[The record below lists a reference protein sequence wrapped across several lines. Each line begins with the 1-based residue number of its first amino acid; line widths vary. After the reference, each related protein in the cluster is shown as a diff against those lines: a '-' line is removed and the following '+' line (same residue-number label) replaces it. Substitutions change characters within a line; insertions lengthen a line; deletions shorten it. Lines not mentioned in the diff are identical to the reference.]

1 MNYKNFNTNKIRFDF
16 IENPEITLLN
26 KTFESSKTTKNSQ
39 VNNKINI
46 ISLEQSKNH
55 NKNYNKINEKF
66 YKKKINPSFKEKLNR
81 KNTFKELNKRKT
93 IHISNNRNYKN
104 KFKTMKIITNN
115 TDINKILINSSY
127 IHSLNKKDQINN
139 HSFKYIGITNLKECF
154 NSLNKRKSNKL
165 NKIIKT
171 NSICLKSK
179 LSFLKNKVNENKKNY
194 LSNGEPWKE
203 SFSEKKINL
212 HLTEENKEN
221 SNNTTNNNLSHIYCN
236 NNKQIKYIKKKK
248 FNFYEVDYDKDKKDT
263 LTNDEY
269 SLLIKKFNL
278 LLEENQFYKRKLY
291 KVEKENKKLKDE
303 IKMKNKVYNE
313 NKFLKM
319 EVTVLRNK
327 INELLKN
334 NDNKNNNNNSK
345 ILNEKKNEIPF
356 GFEHSCTGGSL
367 PTTERYIVKL
377 EKENEELSNKL
388 LKFRN
393 LLNLKNKDN

>member
-1 MNYKNFNTNKIRFDF
+1 MNFNNFNTNKIRFHF

-39 VNNKINI
+39 VNKKNI

-55 NKNYNKINEKF
+55 HKNNNKIIENF
-66 YKKKINPSFKEKLNR
+66 YKKKINASFAEKLNR
-81 KNTFKELNKRKT
+81 KNTIKELNQRRT
-93 IHISNNRNYKN
+93 VHISNNRNYKN
-104 KFKTMKIITNN
+104 KFKTTKIITNN

-139 HSFKYIGITNLKECF
+139 NSLKYIGITNLKECF
-154 NSLNKRKSNKL
+154 NPLKDKRKSNKL

-179 LSFLKNKVNENKKNY
+179 LSFLKNKINDNKKNY
-194 LSNGEPWKE
+194 LSMGEPWKE

-221 SNNTTNNNLSHIYCN
+221 SNNTNINNLSHIYCN

-248 FNFYEVDYDKDKKDT
+248 FKFYEVDYDIGKKGS

-278 LLEENQFYKRKLY
+278 LLEEKQFYKKKLC

-303 IKMKNKVYNE
+303 IKMKNKICNE
-313 NKFLKM
+313 NKFLKR
-319 EVTVLRNK
+319 EVKVLRNK

-334 NDNKNNNNNSK
+334 NDNNNN
-345 ILNEKKNEIPF
+345 ILLNEKNNEIPF
-356 GFEHSCTGGSL
+356 ELIHSCTGGSL
-367 PTTERYIVKL
+367 PTTERYIIKL

-388 LKFRN
+388 LRFRN
-393 LLNLKNKDN
+393 LLKLKNKDN